1 MISFGAGVFL
11 LAVILI
17 VWSIR
22 VLREYQRG
30 VVFQLGRFWAVRGP
44 GLIFLIPIVQQMV
57 KVDLRTIV
65 DDVPP

>member
-1 MISFGAGVFL
+1 MIFDFGIGLAI

-30 VVFQLGRFWAVRGP
+30 VVFQLGRFWAVKGP
-44 GLIFLIPIVQQMV
+44 GLFLLIPIVQQMV
-57 KVDLRTIV
+57 
-65 DDVPP
+65 